1 MPRIHEHAPACNSF
15 LQHRESPPQRAEF
28 LPAAPSSDAA
38 LCLRAGADTSDIVT
52 TVTTSETADIAT
64 VTARHE
70 LNKAAEAAAATADA
84 LMFSLRSGVNEL
96 TKPDTQRRLSEL
108 DERQLEAACLRIQAF
123 KPEIAPAWSAEEV
136 DLLISAWRKFREPR

>member
-1 MPRIHEHAPACNSF
+1 VNRLPEP
-15 LQHRESPPQRAEF
+15 PPQHAEF

-38 LCLRAGADTSDIVT
+38 FCLRAGADTSDIVT
-52 TVTTSETADIAT
+52 TVTTSETADIAA

-70 LNKAAEAAAATADA
+70 LNKPAEAAAATVEA

-123 KPEIAPAWSAEEV
+123 KPEIAPAWCAEDV

>member
-15 LQHRESPPQRAEF
+15 LQHREPPPQRTEF
-28 LPAAPSSDAA
+28 LPAAPSSDAVF
-38 LCLRAGADTSDIVT
+38 CLRAGADTPDIV
-52 TVTTSETADIAT
+52 IAT

-70 LNKAAEAAAATADA
+70 LNKPAEAAAAPVEA
-84 LMFSLRSGVNEL
+84 LMCSLRSGVNEL

-123 KPEIAPAWSAEEV
+123 KPEIAPAWSAEDV

>member
-1 MPRIHEHAPACNSF
+1 
-15 LQHRESPPQRAEF
+15 
-28 LPAAPSSDAA
+28 LPAAPSSDADF
-38 LCLRAGADTSDIVT
+38 CLRAGADTSDIVT
-52 TVTTSETADIAT
+52 TVTTSETANIAT

-70 LNKAAEAAAATADA
+70 LNKAVEAAAATVEA

-123 KPEIAPAWSAEEV
+123 KPEIAPAWCAEDV

>member
-15 LQHRESPPQRAEF
+15 LQHREPPPQRAEF

-38 LCLRAGADTSDIVT
+38 FCLRAGADTSDIVA
-52 TVTTSETADIAT
+52 TVTTSETADVAT

-70 LNKAAEAAAATADA
+70 LNKPAEAAAATVEA

-123 KPEIAPAWSAEEV
+123 KPEIAPAWSAEDV

>member
-1 MPRIHEHAPACNSF
+1 
-15 LQHRESPPQRAEF
+15 
-28 LPAAPSSDAA
+28 LPAASDAA
-38 LCLRAGADTSDIVT
+38 FCLRAGADTSDIVT

-70 LNKAAEAAAATADA
+70 LNKPAEAAAATVEA

-96 TKPDTQRRLSEL
+96 TKPDTQPRLSEL

-123 KPEIAPAWSAEEV
+123 KPEIAPAWCAEDV

>member
-15 LQHRESPPQRAEF
+15 LQHREPLRSARSFCRRP
-28 LPAAPSSDAA
+28 PSSDADF
-38 LCLRAGADTSDIVT
+38 CLRAGADTSDIVT

-70 LNKAAEAAAATADA
+70 LNKPAEAAAATVEA

-108 DERQLEAACLRIQAF
+108 DERQLETACLRIQAF
-123 KPEIAPAWSAEEV
+123 KPEIAPAWSAEDV